1 MRRPDPSVRAA
12 GLVLT
17 GELAAHQLRY
27 LIAPAH
33 EPEHG
38 YLPLLAAVSVFA
50 LALDLAGRS
59 PPMSG

>member
-17 GELAAHQLRY
+17 GELAVHELRY
-27 LIAPAH
+27 LIAPAY

-38 YLPLLAAVSVFA
+38 YLPL
-50 LALDLAGRS
+50 
-59 PPMSG
+59 